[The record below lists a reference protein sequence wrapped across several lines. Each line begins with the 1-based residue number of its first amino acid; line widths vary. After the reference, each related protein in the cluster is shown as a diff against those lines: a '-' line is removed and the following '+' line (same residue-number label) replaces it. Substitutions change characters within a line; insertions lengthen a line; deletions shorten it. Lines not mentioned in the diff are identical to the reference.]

1 MRGTSGTVRAC
12 PALRPLWARR
22 GHLFLRGGVI
32 EIMSSF
38 NEAERERI
46 HTVISTVLENKALL
60 LTPAPQASSFPRV
73 LVAVMEAAAQY
84 TDMTGLQ
91 KQALAKNAMNK
102 IVKHHAPGLAPY
114 LPLVD
119 ALCNEIVQAARQR
132 FVFRRKAA
140 CFPCCRRV

>member
-1 MRGTSGTVRAC
+1 
-12 PALRPLWARR
+12 
-22 GHLFLRGGVI
+22 
-32 EIMSSF
+32 MSSF

-119 ALCNEIVQAARQR
+119 ALCNEIVQAARQGLCSAG
-132 FVFRRKAA
+132 RRRASRAA
-140 CFPCCRRV
+140 AAYEHGMNQFKMRMSTCRGPSKQT